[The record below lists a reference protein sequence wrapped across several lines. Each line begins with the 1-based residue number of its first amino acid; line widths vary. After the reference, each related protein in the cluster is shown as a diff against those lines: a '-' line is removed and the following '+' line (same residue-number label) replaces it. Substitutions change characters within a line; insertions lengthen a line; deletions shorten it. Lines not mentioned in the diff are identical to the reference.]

1 MVAILPLTEEQK
13 KVAITELGEVTSR
26 VPEDLQAL
34 KDWIKKQPH
43 LRARTDEQFLIQFLR
58 GCKFSLE
65 KAKEKIDNYY
75 ALKTKY
81 PELLRVTD
89 VDDPDFRRFHNV
101 GSYCVLP
108 TPLHDNGPRI
118 LFNHYTYGPNDFSI
132 EQVLCYGV
140 AVSDVLMVTD
150 PQACINGVF
159 YVLDFAKATT
169 SHVMSLTPNLVKKM
183 IDYYVKTLPF
193 RIKGIC
199 CINLAPYALH
209 ALKML
214 VEYAPEKIKNRVF
227 LCGSDLSAIEEE
239 IPKKYF
245 PLEYGGENG
254 SVNQLYVG
262 FNKVWD
268 DHREYF
274 KENADYGTDEHLRVG
289 KKMNFGGDVAIG
301 GSFRKIEVD

>member
-101 GSYCVLP
+101 G
-108 TPLHDNGPRI
+108 
-118 LFNHYTYGPNDFSI
+118 
-132 EQVLCYGV
+132 
-140 AVSDVLMVTD
+140 
-150 PQACINGVF
+150 
-159 YVLDFAKATT
+159 
-169 SHVMSLTPNLVKKM
+169 
-183 IDYYVKTLPF
+183 
-193 RIKGIC
+193 
-199 CINLAPYALH
+199 
-209 ALKML
+209 
-214 VEYAPEKIKNRVF
+214 
-227 LCGSDLSAIEEE
+227 
-239 IPKKYF
+239 
-245 PLEYGGENG
+245 
-254 SVNQLYVG
+254 
-262 FNKVWD
+262 
-268 DHREYF
+268 
-274 KENADYGTDEHLRVG
+274 
-289 KKMNFGGDVAIG
+289 
-301 GSFRKIEVD
+301 